1 MSTLLSTFI
10 KLVNLRYKLYK
21 YVLQIRAKPEAG
33 SLASKEGGTPG
44 AARPP
49 ASARNR
55 EEDLS
60 GSSESRPVALGIF
73 QASPTAEHL
82 RQIDCV
88 FRWRVTCPKE

>member
-44 AARPP
+44 TARPP

-60 GSSESRPVALGIF
+60 GSSESRPRRSGNLPGFSDA
-73 QASPTAEHL
+73 TAEHFARL
-82 RQIDCV
+82 IASSV
-88 FRWRVTCPKE
+88 GG